1 MLKSTILM
9 NKVDKEFKPSVWAI
23 SKSNIIYFLM
33 FIFLAFGINAYNSL
47 PREDFPEI
55 ITSEVFISTINPG
68 NTPED
73 IERFITVP
81 LEEAVKGVS
90 NLVDIKSTSLENYSI
105 ISLEFD
111 EEIEIELAKQ
121 KVRDE
126 IDSVISGEDWP
137 TFNNVKVE
145 PDILSMSLAEEMPIL
160 NVNIQGDY
168 PTEQLKKYAE
178 VLEDRIEKLDE
189 IKEVVILGAQDEEIE
204 VAVDIKKMTAAKV
217 SFEDILSSIA
227 FGNRTIAAGNIVSD
241 GQRRTIRIIGE
252 IENPEDL
259 KNFVVKNEFGPV
271 YLDDVA
277 VINFKESEKKSYA
290 REFTKNLVS
299 LAVKKR
305 SGKNLINAANKID
318 VIVDEVIKN
327 EFPSDLEV
335 VITNDMSNRIISQV
349 DDLVNNILF
358 GIFLVTT
365 VLMFFLG
372 FRNAL
377 FVGFA
382 IPMSMFMSLMI
393 ISALGYSL
401 NTMILFALVMGL
413 GMLVDNGIVVVE
425 NVYRL
430 MEKDGLSRLE
440 AAKLGISEIA
450 YPIIVSTATTV
461 LAFVPLGLWPG
472 TIGQFMIY
480 LPITLSIV
488 LGSSLFVAI
497 FFNSMLV
504 SKFMSIDEKNLS
516 KKDLVRLTYF
526 LSGIGLLLFI
536 IGGNARGFGTL
547 FIVINIFFWLYSYYL
562 KSIALKFRTIFLGW
576 LEIKYEKFLRFA
588 LKGWRAFAFL
598 FGTILLL
605 FLTII
610 LVGIAGPKIE
620 FFPDNEPNQI
630 IVYAEYPQG
639 TDIEKT
645 NNITKKLENEV
656 LQVVDDKKYFDGNKN
671 FMIESMLAQVG
682 EGAGNQQNDF
692 GSQADMPQKAKI
704 TVTLREFKYRNG
716 FSSEDLRSD
725 VQKKLSGKYPGL
737 AVSVEKD
744 ENGPPAGY
752 PVNIEISG
760 KNYLELIQTA
770 EEMRI
775 FINDQKIAGIE
786 ELKIDVNKNKPS
798 IQIEVDRQKAG
809 ELGINPSQI
818 GLVLRR
824 SLFGEKAGIYKKD
837 GEDYDINVRFNK
849 EDRYDKSLLFNQN
862 VIFKNMNNGQLV
874 EVPIASLIKSEN
886 IETYSAIKHRNL
898 TRVVTLY
905 SSIFAGYN
913 AKEIVDQIKFQLDGF
928 ETSENIKY
936 KFTGEIEEQDKNQDF
951 LNTALIMALMLIL
964 LLLVF
969 QFNSIVKPLII
980 ILSIFLSFIG
990 VFLGLI
996 IFDMTFVIIMTMLGI
1011 ISLAGIVVNNSVVL
1025 IDYTQLLLDRKKANL
1040 NIEKDSMLPKNEI
1053 YESIVKGGKA
1063 RLRPVIL
1070 TAITTILGLIP
1081 LAIGLNIDLMN
1092 LFVNGNPNVYIGG
1105 DNVIFWGP
1113 LAWTVIFGLTFATFL
1128 TLIIVPVTFYISKRL
1143 ALKIRSFKLN

>member
-1 MLKSTILM
+1 MLKSTIIM
-9 NKVDKEFKPSVWAI
+9 SKVDKEFKPSVWAI

-33 FIFLAFGINAYNSL
+33 FIFLAFGINAYNNL

-55 ITSEVFISTINPG
+55 ITSDVFISTINPG

-111 EEIEIELAKQ
+111 EEIDIELAKQ

-178 VLEDRIEKLDE
+178 IIEDRIEKLDE
-189 IKEVVILGAQDEEIE
+189 IKEVDILGAQDEEIE

-241 GQRRTIRIIGE
+241 GQRRTLRIIGE
-252 IENPEDL
+252 IENPNDL

-271 YLDDVA
+271 YLNDVA
-277 VINFKESEKKSYA
+277 EINFKESEKKSYA
-290 REFTKNLVS
+290 REFAKNLVS

-305 SGKNLINAANKID
+305 SGKNLINAADKID
-318 VIVDEVIKN
+318 LIVNEVVKN
-327 EFPSDLEV
+327 EFPNDLKV
-335 VITNDMSNRIISQV
+335 LITNDMSNRIISQV

-382 IPMSMFMSLMI
+382 IPMSMFISLMI

-430 MEKDGLSRLE
+430 MEKEGMSKVE

-504 SKFMSIDEKNLS
+504 SKFMSIDEK
-516 KKDLVRLTYF
+516 
-526 LSGIGLLLFI
+526 
-536 IGGNARGFGTL
+536 
-547 FIVINIFFWLYSYYL
+547 IFQ
-562 KSIALKFRTIFLGW
+562 R
-576 LEIKYEKFLRFA
+576 
-588 LKGWRAFAFL
+588 
-598 FGTILLL
+598 
-605 FLTII
+605 
-610 LVGIAGPKIE
+610 KI
-620 FFPDNEPNQI
+620 
-630 IVYAEYPQG
+630 
-639 TDIEKT
+639 
-645 NNITKKLENEV
+645 
-656 LQVVDDKKYFDGNKN
+656 
-671 FMIESMLAQVG
+671 
-682 EGAGNQQNDF
+682 
-692 GSQADMPQKAKI
+692 
-704 TVTLREFKYRNG
+704 
-716 FSSEDLRSD
+716 
-725 VQKKLSGKYPGL
+725 
-737 AVSVEKD
+737 
-744 ENGPPAGY
+744 
-752 PVNIEISG
+752 
-760 KNYLELIQTA
+760 
-770 EEMRI
+770 
-775 FINDQKIAGIE
+775 
-786 ELKIDVNKNKPS
+786 
-798 IQIEVDRQKAG
+798 
-809 ELGINPSQI
+809 
-818 GLVLRR
+818 
-824 SLFGEKAGIYKKD
+824 
-837 GEDYDINVRFNK
+837 
-849 EDRYDKSLLFNQN
+849 
-862 VIFKNMNNGQLV
+862 
-874 EVPIASLIKSEN
+874 
-886 IETYSAIKHRNL
+886 
-898 TRVVTLY
+898 
-905 SSIFAGYN
+905 
-913 AKEIVDQIKFQLDGF
+913 
-928 ETSENIKY
+928 
-936 KFTGEIEEQDKNQDF
+936 
-951 LNTALIMALMLIL
+951 
-964 LLLVF
+964 
-969 QFNSIVKPLII
+969 
-980 ILSIFLSFIG
+980 
-990 VFLGLI
+990 
-996 IFDMTFVIIMTMLGI
+996 
-1011 ISLAGIVVNNSVVL
+1011 
-1025 IDYTQLLLDRKKANL
+1025 
-1040 NIEKDSMLPKNEI
+1040 
-1053 YESIVKGGKA
+1053 
-1063 RLRPVIL
+1063 
-1070 TAITTILGLIP
+1070 
-1081 LAIGLNIDLMN
+1081 
-1092 LFVNGNPNVYIGG
+1092 
-1105 DNVIFWGP
+1105 
-1113 LAWTVIFGLTFATFL
+1113 
-1128 TLIIVPVTFYISKRL
+1128 
-1143 ALKIRSFKLN
+1143 

>member
-1 MLKSTILM
+1 M

-33 FIFLAFGINAYNSL
+33 FIFLAFGINAYNTL

-111 EEIEIELAKQ
+111 EEIDIELAKQ
-121 KVRDE
+121 KVRDQ

-168 PTEQLKKYAE
+168 PTEQLKTYAE
-178 VLEDRIEKLDE
+178 ILEDRIEKLDE
-189 IKEVVILGAQDEEIE
+189 IKEVDILGAQDEEIE
-204 VAVDIKKMTAAKV
+204 VAVDIKKMTASKV
-217 SFEDILSSIA
+217 SFEDILSAIA
-227 FGNRTIAAGNIVSD
+227 YGNRTIAAGNIVSD
-241 GQRRTIRIIGE
+241 GQRRTLRIMGE
-252 IENPEDL
+252 IENPDDL
-259 KNFVVKNEFGPV
+259 KNFVIKNEFGPV

-277 VINFKESEKKSYA
+277 EINFKESEKKSYA
-290 REFTKNLVS
+290 REFAKNLVS

-430 MEKDGLSRLE
+430 MEKEGMSKIE

-516 KKDLVRLTYF
+516 KKDLIRLTYF
-526 LSGIGLLLFI
+526 LSGIGLFLFI
-536 IGGNARGFGTL
+536 IGGSARGFGTL
-547 FIVINIFFWLYSYYL
+547 FIFINIFFWLYSYYI
-562 KSIALKFRTIFLGW
+562 KSLALRFRTIFLGW
-576 LEIKYEKFLRFA
+576 LEDKYERFLRFA
-588 LKGWRAFAFL
+588 LTGWRAFAFL

-605 FLTII
+605 FLTMI

-630 IVYAEYPQG
+630 IIYAEYPQG
-639 TDIEKT
+639 TDIKKT
-645 NNITKKLENEV
+645 NAITKEIESEV
-656 LQVVDDKKYFDGNKN
+656 LEVINNKKYFEGSKN

-692 GSQADMPQKAKI
+692 GSQADMPQKSKI

-725 VQKKLSGKYPGL
+725 VQRKLSGKYPGL

-744 ENGPPAGY
+744 DNGPPAGY
-752 PVNIEISG
+752 PVNIEITG
-760 KNYLELIQTA
+760 KDYLELIRTA

-798 IQIEVDRQKAG
+798 IQIEVDREKAG

-837 GEDYDINVRFNK
+837 GEDYDINVRFN
-849 EDRYDKSLLFNQN
+849 ETDRYDKSLLYNQN

-886 IETYSAIKHRNL
+886 VETYSAIKHRNL

-928 ETSENIKY
+928 EVSENVKY

-1025 IDYTQLLLDRKKANL
+1025 IDYTQLLLDRKKAKLNL
-1040 NIEKDSMLPKNEI
+1040 EKDNMLPKNEI
-1053 YESIVKGGKA
+1053 FESIVKGGKA

-1081 LAIGLNIDLMN
+1081 LAIGLNIDLMS
-1092 LFVNGNPNVYIGG
+1092 LFSTGDPNIYIGG

-1128 TLIIVPVTFYISKRL
+1128 TLIIVPVTFYLSKRL
-1143 ALKIRSFKLN
+1143 ALKIRSFKLS

>member
-1 MLKSTILM
+1 M

-33 FIFLAFGINAYNSL
+33 FIFLAFGINAYNNL

>member
-1 MLKSTILM
+1 M

-33 FIFLAFGINAYNSL
+33 FIFLAFGINAYNTL

-111 EEIEIELAKQ
+111 EEIDIELAKQ
-121 KVRDE
+121 KVRDQ

-168 PTEQLKKYAE
+168 PTEQLKTYAE
-178 VLEDRIEKLDE
+178 ILEDRIEKLDE
-189 IKEVVILGAQDEEIE
+189 IKEVDILGAQDEEIE
-204 VAVDIKKMTAAKV
+204 VAVDIKKMTASKV
-217 SFEDILSSIA
+217 SFEDILSAIA
-227 FGNRTIAAGNIVSD
+227 YGNRTIAAGNIVSD
-241 GQRRTIRIIGE
+241 GQRRTLRIMGE
-252 IENPEDL
+252 IESPDDL
-259 KNFVVKNEFGPV
+259 KNFVIKNEFGPV
-271 YLDDVA
+271 YLEDVA
-277 VINFKESEKKSYA
+277 EINFKESEKKSYA
-290 REFTKNLVS
+290 REFAKNLVS

-430 MEKDGLSRLE
+430 MEKEGMSKIE

-516 KKDLVRLTYF
+516 KKDLIRLTYF
-526 LSGIGLLLFI
+526 LSGIGLFLFV
-536 IGGNARGFGTL
+536 IGGSARGFGTL
-547 FIVINIFFWLYSYYL
+547 FIFINIFFWLYSYYI
-562 KSIALKFRTIFLGW
+562 KSLALRFRTIFLGW
-576 LEIKYEKFLRFA
+576 LEDKYERFLRFA
-588 LKGWRAFAFL
+588 LTGWRAFAFL

-605 FLTII
+605 FLTMI

-630 IVYAEYPQG
+630 IIYAEYPQG
-639 TDIEKT
+639 TDIKKT
-645 NNITKKLENEV
+645 NAITKEIESEV
-656 LQVVDDKKYFDGNKN
+656 LEVINNKKYFEGSKN

-692 GSQADMPQKAKI
+692 GSQADMPQKSKI

-725 VQKKLSGKYPGL
+725 VQRKLSGKYPGL

-744 ENGPPAGY
+744 DNGPPAGY
-752 PVNIEISG
+752 PVNIEITG
-760 KNYLELIQTA
+760 KDYLELIRTA

-798 IQIEVDRQKAG
+798 IQIEVDREKAG

-837 GEDYDINVRFNK
+837 GEDYDINVRFN
-849 EDRYDKSLLFNQN
+849 ETDRYDKSLLYNQN

-886 IETYSAIKHRNL
+886 VETYSAIKHRNL

-928 ETSENIKY
+928 EVSENVKY

-1025 IDYTQLLLDRKKANL
+1025 IDYTQLLLDRKKAKLNL
-1040 NIEKDSMLPKNEI
+1040 EKDNMLPKNEI
-1053 YESIVKGGKA
+1053 FESIVKGGKA

-1081 LAIGLNIDLMN
+1081 LAIGLNIDLMS
-1092 LFVNGNPNVYIGG
+1092 LFSTGDPNIYIGG

-1128 TLIIVPVTFYISKRL
+1128 TLIIVPVTFYLSKRL
-1143 ALKIRSFKLN
+1143 ALKIRSFKLS

>member
-1 MLKSTILM
+1 MS
-9 NKVDKEFKPSVWAI
+9 KVDKEFKPSVWAI

-33 FIFLAFGINAYNSL
+33 FIFLAFGINAYNTL

-111 EEIEIELAKQ
+111 EEINIELAKQ

-178 VLEDRIEKLDE
+178 VIEDRIEKLDE
-189 IKEVVILGAQDEEIE
+189 IKEVDILGAQDEEIE

-217 SFEDILSSIA
+217 SFEDILSAIA

-241 GQRRTIRIIGE
+241 GQRRTLRIIGE

-271 YLDDVA
+271 YLNDVA
-277 VINFKESEKKSYA
+277 KINFEESEKKSYA
-290 REFTKNLVS
+290 REFAKNLVS

-305 SGKNLINAANKID
+305 SGKNLINAADKID
-318 VIVDEVIKN
+318 LIVKEVVKN
-327 EFPSDLEV
+327 EFPNDLKV

-430 MEKDGLSRLE
+430 MEKEGMSKVE

-516 KKDLVRLTYF
+516 KKDLIRLTYF
-526 LSGIGLLLFI
+526 LSGIGLVLFI
-536 IGGNARGFGTL
+536 IGGVSRGFGTL
-547 FIVINIFFWLYSYYL
+547 FIVINIFFWLYSYYIKAL
-562 KSIALKFRTIFLGW
+562 ALKFRTIFLGW
-576 LEIKYEKFLRFA
+576 LEDRYERFLRFA
-588 LKGWRAFAFL
+588 LRGWRAFAFL
-598 FGTILLL
+598 FGTITLL
-605 FLTII
+605 FLTLII
-610 LVGIAGPKIE
+610 VGIAGPKIE
-620 FFPDNEPNQI
+620 FFPDNQPNQI

-645 NNITKKLENEV
+645 NSVTKNLESEIIEV
-656 LQVVDDKKYFDGNKN
+656 INNKKYFEGAYN
-671 FMIESMLAQVG
+671 FMVESMLAQVG

-692 GSQADMPQKAKI
+692 GSQADMPHKAKI
-704 TVTLREFKYRNG
+704 TVTMREFKYRRG

-752 PVNIEISG
+752 PVNIEITG
-760 KNYLELIQTA
+760 KDYLELIRTA

-775 FINDQKIAGIE
+775 FINNQKIAGIE

-798 IQIEVDRQKAG
+798 IQIEVDREKAG

-837 GEDYDINVRFNK
+837 GEDYDINVRFN
-849 EDRYDKSLLFNQN
+849 EDDRYDKSLLFNQN
-862 VIFKNMNNGQLV
+862 VIFKNMNNGKLV
-874 EVPIASLIKSEN
+874 EVPIASLVKSKN

-928 ETSENIKY
+928 DVAENVKY

-1025 IDYTQLLLDRKKANL
+1025 IDYTQLLLDRKKEKLNL
-1040 NIEKDSMLPKNEI
+1040 EKDNMLPKNEI

-1092 LFVNGNPNVYIGG
+1092 LFINGDPNVYIGG

-1128 TLIIVPVTFYISKRL
+1128 TLIIVPVTFYLSKRL
-1143 ALKIRSFKLN
+1143 ALKIRSFKLS

>member
-1 MLKSTILM
+1 M

-33 FIFLAFGINAYNSL
+33 FIFLAFGINAYNTL

-111 EEIEIELAKQ
+111 EEIDIELAKQ
-121 KVRDE
+121 KVRDQ

-145 PDILSMSLAEEMPIL
+145 PDILSMSLAEEMPML

-168 PTEQLKKYAE
+168 PTEQLKTYAE
-178 VLEDRIEKLDE
+178 ILEDRIEKLDE
-189 IKEVVILGAQDEEIE
+189 IKEVDILGAQDEEIE
-204 VAVDIKKMTAAKV
+204 VAVDIKKMTASKV
-217 SFEDILSSIA
+217 SFEDILSAIA
-227 FGNRTIAAGNIVSD
+227 YGNRTIAAGNIVSD
-241 GQRRTIRIIGE
+241 GQRRTLRIIGE
-252 IENPEDL
+252 IGSPDDL
-259 KNFVVKNEFGPV
+259 KNFVIKNEFGPV
-271 YLDDVA
+271 YLEDVA
-277 VINFKESEKKSYA
+277 EINFKESEKKSYA
-290 REFTKNLVS
+290 REFAKNLVS

-430 MEKDGLSRLE
+430 MEKEGMSKIE

-516 KKDLVRLTYF
+516 KKDLIRLTYF
-526 LSGIGLLLFI
+526 LSGIGLFLFI
-536 IGGNARGFGTL
+536 IGGSARGFGTL
-547 FIVINIFFWLYSYYL
+547 FIFINIFFWLYSYYI
-562 KSIALKFRTIFLGW
+562 KSLALRFRTIFLGW
-576 LEIKYEKFLRFA
+576 LEDKYERFLRFA
-588 LKGWRAFAFL
+588 LTGWRAFAFL

-605 FLTII
+605 FLTMI

-630 IVYAEYPQG
+630 IIYAEYPQG
-639 TDIEKT
+639 TDIKKT
-645 NNITKKLENEV
+645 NAITKEIESEV
-656 LQVVDDKKYFDGNKN
+656 LEVINNKKYFEGSKN

-692 GSQADMPQKAKI
+692 GSQADMPQKSKI

-725 VQKKLSGKYPGL
+725 VQRKLSGKYPGL

-744 ENGPPAGY
+744 DNGPPAGY
-752 PVNIEISG
+752 PVNIEITG
-760 KNYLELIQTA
+760 KDYLELIRTA

-798 IQIEVDRQKAG
+798 IQIEVDREKAG

-837 GEDYDINVRFNK
+837 GEDYDINVRFN
-849 EDRYDKSLLFNQN
+849 ETDRYDKSLLYNQN

-886 IETYSAIKHRNL
+886 VETYSAIKHRNL

-928 ETSENIKY
+928 EVSENVKY

-1025 IDYTQLLLDRKKANL
+1025 IDYTQLLLDRKKAKLNL
-1040 NIEKDSMLPKNEI
+1040 EKDNMLPKNEI
-1053 YESIVKGGKA
+1053 FESIVKGGKA

-1081 LAIGLNIDLMN
+1081 LAIGLNIDLMS
-1092 LFVNGNPNVYIGG
+1092 LFSTGDPNIYIGG

-1128 TLIIVPVTFYISKRL
+1128 TLIIVPVTFYLSKRL
-1143 ALKIRSFKLN
+1143 ALKIRSFKLS

>member
-1 MLKSTILM
+1 M

-23 SKSNIIYFLM
+23 GKSNIIYFLM
-33 FIFLAFGINAYNSL
+33 FIFLALGINAYNEL

-55 ITSEVFISTINPG
+55 VTSEVFISTINPG
-68 NTPED
+68 NTAED
-73 IERFITVP
+73 IERFITSP

-90 NLVDIKSTSLENYSI
+90 NLVDVTSTSLENYSI
-105 ISLEFD
+105 IRLEFD

-121 KVRDE
+121 KVRDL

-137 TFNNVKVE
+137 TFNNVKVD
-145 PDILSMSLAEEMPIL
+145 PDILSMSIAEEMPIL
-160 NVNIQGDY
+160 NINLVGDY
-168 PTEQLKKYAE
+168 PTESLMNYAE
-178 VLEDRIEKLDE
+178 ILEKRIEKLDE
-189 IKEVVILGAQDEEIE
+189 IKEVDILGAQDEEVE
-204 VAVDIKKMTAAKV
+204 VAVDIQKMTIAQV
-217 SFEDILSSIA
+217 SFDDVISSIA
-227 FGNRTIAAGNIVSD
+227 YGNRTIAAGNIISD
-241 GQRRTIRIIGE
+241 GQRRTLRVIGE
-252 IENPEDL
+252 IQSPEEL
-259 KNFVVKNEFGPV
+259 KNFVVKKDFGPV
-271 YLDDVA
+271 YLGDIA
-277 VINFKESEKKSYA
+277 EINFKESEKKSYA
-290 REFTKNLVS
+290 REFGNNLVS

-305 SGKNLINAANKID
+305 SGKNLINAAETIRGIVSQTIENDYPID
-318 VIVDEVIKN
+318 LNV
-327 EFPSDLEV
+327 S
-335 VITNDMSNRIISQV
+335 ITNDMSNRIVSQV

-430 MEKDGLSRLE
+430 MEKEGMSKVE

-516 KKDLVRLTYF
+516 KKDLIKLTYF
-526 LSGIGLLLFI
+526 LSGIGLLMIL
-536 IGGNARGFGTL
+536 IGGSATGFGTL
-547 FIVINIFFWLYSYYL
+547 FITINIFFWLYSYYL
-562 KSIALKFRTIFLGW
+562 KSMALKFRTIFLGT
-576 LEIKYEKFLRFA
+576 LENKYESFLRFA

-598 FGTILLL
+598 FGTIILL
-605 FLTII
+605 FLTMV

-620 FFPDNEPNQI
+620 FFPDNQPNQI

-645 NNITKKLENEV
+645 NSITKDIEQEV
-656 LQVVDDKKYFDGNKN
+656 IEVINASKYFENSKN
-671 FMIESMLAQVG
+671 FMVESMLSQVG
-682 EGAGNQQNDF
+682 DGAGNQQNDF
-692 GSQADMPQKAKI
+692 GSQADMPHKSKI
-704 TVTLREFKYRNG
+704 TVTMREFKYRNG
-716 FSSEDLRSD
+716 FSSEDMRGE
-725 VQKKLSGKYPGL
+725 VQAKLSGKYPGL
-737 AVSVEKD
+737 SISVEKD

-760 KNYLELIQTA
+760 RDYLELIETA
-770 EEMRI
+770 EQMRI
-775 FINDQKIAGIE
+775 FINNQKISGIE
-786 ELKIDVNKNKPS
+786 ELKIDVNKSKPS
-798 IQIEVDRQKAG
+798 LEIEVDRQKAG

-824 SLFGEKAGIYKKD
+824 SLFGEKAGIFKKD
-837 GEDYDINVRFNK
+837 GEDYDINVRFNN

-862 VIFKNMNNGQLV
+862 IIFRDMSDGQV
-874 EVPIASLIKSEN
+874 KEIPVASLIKTKN
-886 IETYSAIKHRNL
+886 VETYSAIKHRNL
-898 TRVVTLY
+898 SRVVTLY
-905 SSIFAGYN
+905 SSILAGYN

-928 ETSENIKY
+928 DISEDVNF
-936 KFTGEIEEQDKNQDF
+936 KFTGEIEEQDKNQEF
-951 LNTALIMALMLIL
+951 LNTALLMALMLIL

-996 IFDMTFVIIMTMLGI
+996 IFNMTFVIIMTMLGI

-1025 IDYTQLLLDRKKANL
+1025 IDYTQLLLDRKKEEL
-1040 NIEKDSMLPKNEI
+1040 NVEKDNMLSKDQIFEA
-1053 YESIVKGGKA
+1053 IVSGGKA

-1081 LAIGLNIDLMN
+1081 LAIGLNIDLMS
-1092 LFVNGNPNVYIGG
+1092 LFSSGNPNIYVGG

-1128 TLIIVPVTFYISKRL
+1128 TLVIVPVTFYLSKRA
-1143 ALKIRSFKLN
+1143 ALKIKEFKLN

>member
-1 MLKSTILM
+1 M

-33 FIFLAFGINAYNSL
+33 FIFLAFGINAYNTL

-111 EEIEIELAKQ
+111 EEIDIELAKQ
-121 KVRDE
+121 KVRDQ

-168 PTEQLKKYAE
+168 PTEQLKTYAE
-178 VLEDRIEKLDE
+178 ILEDRIEKLDE
-189 IKEVVILGAQDEEIE
+189 IKEVDILGAQDEEIE
-204 VAVDIKKMTAAKV
+204 VAVDIKKMTASKV
-217 SFEDILSSIA
+217 SFEDILSAIA
-227 FGNRTIAAGNIVSD
+227 YGNRTIAAGNIVSD
-241 GQRRTIRIIGE
+241 GQRRTLRIIGE
-252 IENPEDL
+252 IGSPDDL
-259 KNFVVKNEFGPV
+259 KNFVIKNEFGPV
-271 YLDDVA
+271 YLEDVA
-277 VINFKESEKKSYA
+277 EINFKESEKKSYA
-290 REFTKNLVS
+290 REFAKNLVS

-430 MEKDGLSRLE
+430 MEKEGMSKVE

-488 LGSSLFVAI
+488 LGSSLFVAV

-516 KKDLVRLTYF
+516 KKDLIRLTYF
-526 LSGIGLLLFI
+526 LSGIGLFLFI
-536 IGGNARGFGTL
+536 IGGAARGFGTL
-547 FIVINIFFWLYSYYL
+547 FIFINIFFWLYSYYI
-562 KSIALKFRTIFLGW
+562 KSLALRFRTIFLGW
-576 LEIKYEKFLRFA
+576 LEDKYERFLRFA
-588 LKGWRAFAFL
+588 LTGWRAFAFL

-605 FLTII
+605 FLTMI

-630 IVYAEYPQG
+630 IIYAEYPQG
-639 TDIEKT
+639 TDIKKT
-645 NNITKKLENEV
+645 NAITKEIESEV
-656 LQVVDDKKYFDGNKN
+656 LEVINNKKYFEGSKN

-692 GSQADMPQKAKI
+692 GSQADMPQKSKI

-725 VQKKLSGKYPGL
+725 VQRKLSGKYPGL

-744 ENGPPAGY
+744 DNGPPAGY
-752 PVNIEISG
+752 PVNIEITG
-760 KNYLELIQTA
+760 KDYLELIRTA

-798 IQIEVDRQKAG
+798 IQIEVDREKAG

-837 GEDYDINVRFNK
+837 GEDYDINVRFN
-849 EDRYDKSLLFNQN
+849 ETDRYDKSLLYNQN

-886 IETYSAIKHRNL
+886 VETYSAIKHRNL

-928 ETSENIKY
+928 EVSENVKY

-1025 IDYTQLLLDRKKANL
+1025 IDYTQLLLDRKKAKLNL
-1040 NIEKDSMLPKNEI
+1040 EKDNMLPKNEI
-1053 YESIVKGGKA
+1053 FESIVKGGKA

-1081 LAIGLNIDLMN
+1081 LAIGLNIDLMS
-1092 LFVNGNPNVYIGG
+1092 LFSTGDPNIYIGG

-1128 TLIIVPVTFYISKRL
+1128 TLIIVPVTFYLSKRL
-1143 ALKIRSFKLN
+1143 ALKIRSFKLS

>member
-1 MLKSTILM
+1 MS
-9 NKVDKEFKPSVWAI
+9 KVDKEFKPSVWAI

-33 FIFLAFGINAYNSL
+33 FIFLAFGINAYNNL

-55 ITSEVFISTINPG
+55 ITSDVFISTINPG

-111 EEIEIELAKQ
+111 EEIDIELAKQ

-178 VLEDRIEKLDE
+178 IIEDRIEKLDE
-189 IKEVVILGAQDEEIE
+189 IKEVDILGAQDEEIE

-217 SFEDILSSIA
+217 SFEDILSAIA

-241 GQRRTIRIIGE
+241 GQRRTLRIIGE
-252 IENPEDL
+252 IENPNDL
-259 KNFVVKNEFGPV
+259 KNFVDKNEFGPV
-271 YLDDVA
+271 FLNDVA
-277 VINFKESEKKSYA
+277 VLNFKESEKKSYA
-290 REFTKNLVS
+290 REFAKNLVS

-305 SGKNLINAANKID
+305 SGKNLINAADKID
-318 VIVDEVIKN
+318 LIVNEVVKN
-327 EFPSDLEV
+327 EFPNDLKV

-382 IPMSMFMSLMI
+382 IPKSMFMSLMI

-430 MEKDGLSRLE
+430 MEKEGMPKVE

-516 KKDLVRLTYF
+516 KKDLIRLTYF
-526 LSGIGLLLFI
+526 LTGIGLVLFI
-536 IGGNARGFGTL
+536 IGGVSRGFGTL
-547 FIVINIFFWLYSYYL
+547 FIVINIFFWLYSYYI
-562 KSIALKFRTIFLGW
+562 KALALFFL
-576 LEIKYEKFLRFA
+576 E
-588 LKGWRAFAFL
+588 
-598 FGTILLL
+598 
-605 FLTII
+605 
-610 LVGIAGPKIE
+610 
-620 FFPDNEPNQI
+620 
-630 IVYAEYPQG
+630 
-639 TDIEKT
+639 
-645 NNITKKLENEV
+645 
-656 LQVVDDKKYFDGNKN
+656 
-671 FMIESMLAQVG
+671 
-682 EGAGNQQNDF
+682 
-692 GSQADMPQKAKI
+692 
-704 TVTLREFKYRNG
+704 
-716 FSSEDLRSD
+716 
-725 VQKKLSGKYPGL
+725 
-737 AVSVEKD
+737 
-744 ENGPPAGY
+744 
-752 PVNIEISG
+752 
-760 KNYLELIQTA
+760 
-770 EEMRI
+770 
-775 FINDQKIAGIE
+775 
-786 ELKIDVNKNKPS
+786 
-798 IQIEVDRQKAG
+798 
-809 ELGINPSQI
+809 
-818 GLVLRR
+818 
-824 SLFGEKAGIYKKD
+824 
-837 GEDYDINVRFNK
+837 
-849 EDRYDKSLLFNQN
+849 
-862 VIFKNMNNGQLV
+862 
-874 EVPIASLIKSEN
+874 
-886 IETYSAIKHRNL
+886 
-898 TRVVTLY
+898 
-905 SSIFAGYN
+905 
-913 AKEIVDQIKFQLDGF
+913 
-928 ETSENIKY
+928 
-936 KFTGEIEEQDKNQDF
+936 
-951 LNTALIMALMLIL
+951 
-964 LLLVF
+964 
-969 QFNSIVKPLII
+969 
-980 ILSIFLSFIG
+980 
-990 VFLGLI
+990 
-996 IFDMTFVIIMTMLGI
+996 
-1011 ISLAGIVVNNSVVL
+1011 
-1025 IDYTQLLLDRKKANL
+1025 QLLCY
-1040 NIEKDSMLPKNEI
+1040 S
-1053 YESIVKGGKA
+1053 
-1063 RLRPVIL
+1063 
-1070 TAITTILGLIP
+1070 
-1081 LAIGLNIDLMN
+1081 
-1092 LFVNGNPNVYIGG
+1092 
-1105 DNVIFWGP
+1105 
-1113 LAWTVIFGLTFATFL
+1113 
-1128 TLIIVPVTFYISKRL
+1128 
-1143 ALKIRSFKLN
+1143 

>member
-1 MLKSTILM
+1 MS
-9 NKVDKEFKPSVWAI
+9 KVDKEFKPSVWAI

-33 FIFLAFGINAYNSL
+33 FIFLAFGINAYNTL

-105 ISLEFD
+105 ITLEFD
-111 EEIEIELAKQ
+111 EEINIELAKQ

-189 IKEVVILGAQDEEIE
+189 IKEVDILGAQDEEIE
-204 VAVDIKKMTAAKV
+204 VAVDIKKMTVAKV
-217 SFEDILSSIA
+217 SFEDILSAIA

-241 GQRRTIRIIGE
+241 GQRRTLRIIGE
-252 IENPEDL
+252 IENPEEL

-271 YLDDVA
+271 YLNDVA
-277 VINFKESEKKSYA
+277 EINFKESEKKSYA
-290 REFTKNLVS
+290 REFSKNLVS

-318 VIVDEVIKN
+318 IIVDEVRKN
-327 EFPSDLEV
+327 EFPTDLRV

-430 MEKDGLSRLE
+430 MEKEGMSKVE

-516 KKDLVRLTYF
+516 KNDLIKLSYF
-526 LSGIGLLLFI
+526 LSGIGLLLFV
-536 IGGNARGFGTL
+536 IGGTSRGFGTL

-562 KSIALKFRTIFLGW
+562 KSIALRFRTIFLGW
-576 LEIKYEKFLRFA
+576 LEAKYEKFLRFA
-588 LKGWRAFAFL
+588 LRGWRAFAFL

-605 FLTII
+605 FLTMI

-620 FFPDNEPNQI
+620 FFPDNQPNQI

-639 TDIEKT
+639 TDIKKT
-645 NNITKKLENEV
+645 NSITKKLESEIIEV
-656 LQVVDDKKYFDGNKN
+656 INNKKYFEENNN
-671 FMIESMLAQVG
+671 FMVESMLAQVG

-704 TVTLREFKYRNG
+704 TVTMREFKYRKG

-752 PVNIEISG
+752 PVNIEITG
-760 KNYLELIQTA
+760 KDYLELIRTA

-775 FINDQKIAGIE
+775 FINNQKIAGIE

-798 IQIEVDRQKAG
+798 IQIEVDREKAG

-837 GEDYDINVRFNK
+837 GEDYDINVRFN
-849 EDRYDKSLLFNQN
+849 EDDRYDKSLLFNQN

-874 EVPIASLIKSEN
+874 EVPIASLVKSKN

-928 ETSENIKY
+928 DISENIKY

-1025 IDYTQLLLDRKKANL
+1025 IDYTQLLLDRKKEKLNL
-1040 NIEKDSMLPKNEI
+1040 EKDNMLPKNEI
-1053 YESIVKGGKA
+1053 YESIVNGGKA

-1092 LFVNGNPNVYIGG
+1092 LFINGDPNVYIGG

-1128 TLIIVPVTFYISKRL
+1128 TLIIVPVTFYLSKRL
-1143 ALKIRSFKLN
+1143 ALKIRSFKLS

>member
-1 MLKSTILM
+1 M

-23 SKSNIIYFLM
+23 GKSNIIYFLM
-33 FIFLAFGINAYNSL
+33 FIFLALGINAYNEL

-55 ITSEVFISTINPG
+55 VTSEVFISTINPG
-68 NTPED
+68 NTAED
-73 IERFITVP
+73 IERFITSP

-90 NLVDIKSTSLENYSI
+90 NLVDVTSTSLENYSI
-105 ISLEFD
+105 IRLEFD

-121 KVRDE
+121 KVRDL

-137 TFNNVKVE
+137 TFNNVKVD
-145 PDILSMSLAEEMPIL
+145 PDILSMSIAEEMPIL
-160 NVNIQGDY
+160 NINLVGDY
-168 PTEQLKKYAE
+168 PTESLKNYAE
-178 VLEDRIEKLDE
+178 ILEKRIEKLDE
-189 IKEVVILGAQDEEIE
+189 IKEVDILGAQDEEVE
-204 VAVDIKKMTAAKV
+204 VAVDIQKMTIAQV
-217 SFEDILSSIA
+217 SFDDVISSISY
-227 FGNRTIAAGNIVSD
+227 GNRTIAAGNIISD
-241 GQRRTIRIIGE
+241 GQRRTLRVIGE
-252 IENPEDL
+252 IQSPKEL
-259 KNFVVKNEFGPV
+259 KNFVVKKEFGPV
-271 YLDDVA
+271 YLGDIA
-277 VINFKESEKKSYA
+277 EINFKESEKKSYA
-290 REFTKNLVS
+290 REFGNNLVS

-305 SGKNLINAANKID
+305 SGKNLINAAETIRGIVSQTIENDYPID
-318 VIVDEVIKN
+318 LNV
-327 EFPSDLEV
+327 S
-335 VITNDMSNRIISQV
+335 ITNDMSNRIVSQV

-430 MEKDGLSRLE
+430 MEKEGMSKVD

-516 KKDLVRLTYF
+516 KKDLIKLTYF
-526 LSGIGLLLFI
+526 LSGIGLLMIL
-536 IGGNARGFGTL
+536 IGGSATGFGTL
-547 FIVINIFFWLYSYYL
+547 FITINIFFWLYSYYL
-562 KSIALKFRTIFLGW
+562 KSMALRFRTIFLGT
-576 LEIKYEKFLRFA
+576 LENKYESFLRFA

-598 FGTILLL
+598 FGTIILL
-605 FLTII
+605 FLTMV

-620 FFPDNEPNQI
+620 FFPDNQPNQI
-630 IVYAEYPQG
+630 IVYTEYPQG

-645 NNITKKLENEV
+645 NSITKDIEQEV
-656 LQVVDDKKYFDGNKN
+656 IEVINASKYFENSKN
-671 FMIESMLAQVG
+671 FMVESMLSQVG
-682 EGAGNQQNDF
+682 DGAGNQQNDF
-692 GSQADMPQKAKI
+692 GSQADMPHKSKI
-704 TVTLREFKYRNG
+704 TVTMREFKYRNG
-716 FSSEDLRSD
+716 FSSEDMRGE
-725 VQKKLSGKYPGL
+725 VQAKLSGKYPGL
-737 AVSVEKD
+737 SISVEKD

-760 KNYLELIQTA
+760 RDYLELIETA
-770 EEMRI
+770 EQMRI
-775 FINDQKIAGIE
+775 FINNQKISGIE
-786 ELKIDVNKNKPS
+786 ELKIDVNKSKPS
-798 IQIEVDRQKAG
+798 LEIEVDRQKAG

-824 SLFGEKAGIYKKD
+824 SLFGEKAGIFKKD
-837 GEDYDINVRFNK
+837 GEDYDINVRFNN

-862 VIFKNMNNGQLV
+862 IIFRDMSDGQV
-874 EVPIASLIKSEN
+874 KEIPVASLIKTKN
-886 IETYSAIKHRNL
+886 VETYSAIKHRNL
-898 TRVVTLY
+898 SRVVTLY
-905 SSIFAGYN
+905 SSILAGYN

-928 ETSENIKY
+928 DISEDVNF
-936 KFTGEIEEQDKNQDF
+936 KFTGEIEEQDKNQEF
-951 LNTALIMALMLIL
+951 LNTALLMALMLIL

-969 QFNSIVKPLII
+969 QFISIVKPLII

-996 IFDMTFVIIMTMLGI
+996 IFNMTFVIIMTMLGI

-1025 IDYTQLLLDRKKANL
+1025 IDYTQLLLDRKKEEL
-1040 NIEKDSMLPKNEI
+1040 NVEKDNMLSKDQIFEA
-1053 YESIVKGGKA
+1053 IVSGGKA

-1081 LAIGLNIDLMN
+1081 LAIGLNIDLMS
-1092 LFVNGNPNVYIGG
+1092 LFSSGNPNIYVGG

-1128 TLIIVPVTFYISKRL
+1128 TLVIVPVTFYLSKRA
-1143 ALKIRSFKLN
+1143 ALKIKEFKLN